1 MTLATSMSSQLN
13 IMVCFFFIK
22 LVWFYLDSCCMN
34 QLIKVCFCPSVLQEI
49 TRPPPPPPKKRL
61 SGRSIWS
68 NLCTLHCFKHIIL
81 PMVPPAYQWQSPSSQ
96 DQMIDTLS
104 HYKSYKIN
112 MTPNILNF
120 KDLRV
125 LPTLRVLF
133 YDGHMF
139 VSVCS
144 FWHFS
149 PEDVDEIRNRFVS
162 HRHLSVLHHRSM
174 MSYLYNTRHTLRAYF
189 LHIQGNSE
197 HDFCFVEKNMKCY
210 L

>member
-1 MTLATSMSSQLN
+1 ML
-13 IMVCFFFIK
+13 
-22 LVWFYLDSCCMN
+22 
-34 QLIKVCFCPSVLQEI
+34 
-49 TRPPPPPPKKRL
+49 
-61 SGRSIWS
+61 
-68 NLCTLHCFKHIIL
+68 
-81 PMVPPAYQWQSPSSQ
+81 PPAYQWQSPSSQ

-144 FWHFS
+144 FGIFHQK
-149 PEDVDEIRNRFVS
+149 
-162 HRHLSVLHHRSM
+162 M
-174 MSYLYNTRHTLRAYF
+174 
-189 LHIQGNSE
+189 
-197 HDFCFVEKNMKCY
+197 
-210 L
+210 